1 MSVFCLSV
9 GTSKEQFSCFCVTF
23 TQMENPIDKDKTA
36 EYPGL
41 MEFAHHIGSA
51 LIKPEDKGKIKSKA
65 LASMQE
71 QTEHQLKNLFRQMKL
86 IAEQAGEIKKRV
98 EVSTW
103 IYESNYRFEPV
114 VGHIYHLYKNHKG
127 AHVLSLVSPS
137 EWGGEMPFAEHVS
150 TIRLLADYT
159 WDVLSSSD

>member
-1 MSVFCLSV
+1 
-9 GTSKEQFSCFCVTF
+9 
-23 TQMENPIDKDKTA
+23 MENPIDKDKTA
-36 EYPGL
+36 DYPGL

-71 QTEHQLKNLFRQMKL
+71 QTEHQLKNLFRQMQL

-114 VGHIYHLYKNHKG
+114 VGHVYHLYKNHKG
-127 AHVLSLVSPS
+127 AHVLSLVAPA
-137 EWGGEMPFAEHVS
+137 EWGSEMPFAEHVS

-159 WDVLSSSD
+159 WDVLGSSE